1 MEKHCLDCNQ
11 LIKGRSDKKF
21 CDDQC
26 RTNYNN
32 KIKTEVA
39 GSLKAIN
46 KILKQ
51 NRSILEKLCVDG
63 KAKTSKVKLA
73 QHGFNFGYFTHLYET
88 QKGQTYKFCYEYGY
102 LALEQDWFLLVKRT
116 ESNG

>member
-1 MEKHCLDCNQ
+1 MEKHCLDCGE

-32 KIKTEVA
+32 KIKIEVS
-39 GSLKAIN
+39 GSLKTIN

-63 KAKTSKVKLA
+63 KAKASKVKLE

-88 QKGQTYKFCYEYGY
+88 QKGQTYKFCYEFGY
-102 LALEQDWFLLVKRT
+102 LSLEQEYFLLVKRT
-116 ESNG
+116 TKNT

>member
-1 MEKHCLDCNQ
+1 MEKHCLDCGE

-32 KIKTEVA
+32 KIKIEVS
-39 GSLKAIN
+39 GSLKTIN

-63 KAKTSKVKLA
+63 KSKASKVKLE

-88 QKGQTYKFCYEYGY
+88 QKGQTYKFCYEFGY
-102 LALEQDWFLLVKRT
+102 LPLEQDYFLLVKRT
-116 ESNG
+116 TNNA